1 MFIIVTSDATT
12 AMVTTFLLSCFDDVW
27 AFGMF
32 ELVFRGMVED
42 SFFLSI
48 VAVEFC
54 VIGLFDWTV
63 WAIGVFLVDAEGW
76 SMLPSPFLVSVIA
89 LVMVGVFVVVENGC
103 IEFVDIG
110 S

>member
-12 AMVTTFLLSCFDDVW
+12 AMVTTFLLASFDDVW

-32 ELVFRGMVED
+32 ELVFLGIVDD
-42 SFFLSI
+42 SFFFSV
-48 VAVEFC
+48 VAVEFS
-54 VIGLFDWTV
+54 VTGLFER
-63 WAIGVFLVDAEGW
+63 VFLVGAKGW
-76 SMLPSPFLVSVIA
+76 SLFPSPFFDTFVAV
-89 LVMVGVFVVVENGC
+89 VVTGVFVVVENGC